1 MKISRSEVHCK
12 THAIPELRFEAQQLT
27 SFSGLIIFQRL
38 FEALS
43 LKERLRHCFRHVKVT
58 PIFGHTKIVLLLVV
72 HMLLG
77 YRELRAIRYY
87 EEDPLVRRLLGLRRL
102 PDVATISRTLSS
114 IDDQSVEQIQG
125 LNGNL
130 VLERL
135 SALALNR
142 VTLDFDGSV
151 IGTGRFAEGT
161 AIGYNKKK
169 KGQRSY
175 YPLFCTVAQTGQV
188 LDVLHRSG
196 NVHDSNG
203 AQAFI
208 LACIEQVKSVLPQA
222 VIETR
227 MDGAFF
233 SEAIVAKLDQQ
244 GIEYSISVPFARLA
258 ALKEQIENRCH
269 WYGMNSQCDYFE
281 MDWKPKSWLRR
292 HRFIAVRKSVKI
304 QFKQPVQLDLFTPY
318 EYGFEFKVI
327 ITNKTLAA
335 NGVVAYHD
343 GRGSQEGIFAEL
355 KSHNQLDYIPTCTW
369 NGNKVYLLATLLA
382 HNLTRELQMIVNPP
396 QRNTV
401 AKRTSLWP
409 FERLNNF
416 RQRIIQRAGRL
427 IRPNG
432 KITLSMN
439 ANKAVENELLHY
451 LRAMDQAA

>member
-1 MKISRSEVHCK
+1 MKTSRSDIHCK
-12 THAIPELRFEAQQLT
+12 THSIPELRFEEQQLT

-38 FEALS
+38 FDILC
-43 LKERLRHCFRHVKVT
+43 LKQRLRHCFRHVKVT
-58 PIFGHTKIVLLLVV
+58 PIFGYAKIVMLLVI

-87 EEDPLVRRLLGLRRL
+87 EDDPLVRRLLGLKRL
-102 PDVATISRTLSS
+102 PDVATLSRSLSS
-114 IDDQSVEQIQG
+114 IDDHSVNQIQG
-125 LNGNL
+125 LNCNL
-130 VLERL
+130 VLDRL

-208 LACIEQVKSVLPQA
+208 LACIEQVKNSLPRA
-222 VIETR
+222 IVEVR

-233 SEAIVAKLDQQ
+233 SNAIIAKLDQQ
-244 GIEYSISVPFARLA
+244 GIEYSISVPFERLV
-258 ALKEQIENRCH
+258 ALKEKVENRCH
-269 WYGMNSQCDYFE
+269 WVGMNSQCDYFE

-318 EYGFEFKVI
+318 EYGYEFKVI
-327 ITNKTLAA
+327 ITNKIRAA
-335 NGVVAYHD
+335 NNVVAYHN
-343 GRGSQEGIFAEL
+343 GRGSQEGLFSEL

-369 NGNKVYLLATLLA
+369 NGNKVYLLATLFA
-382 HNLTRELQMIVNPP
+382 HNLTRELQMVVNPP
-396 QRNTV
+396 QRKTV

-439 ANKAVENELLHY
+439 ANKAIENELLHY
-451 LRAMDQAA
+451 LNVMDQVA